1 LKVGAGGPIIPC
13 IARLEAAMSTD
24 PVLVPVVDTDRLDS
38 LKKICLV
45 DYGLHIAGPLLSMG
59 VLSVIAL
66 IVNYLKRDDARGTIY
81 ASHMNWMIRT
91 FWWTVFWVVVSF
103 LPALLLTVISFGLL
117 SFLFL
122 VPVIWYLYRMVK
134 GVLWLNDGRAMPE

>member
-1 LKVGAGGPIIPC
+1 M
-13 IARLEAAMSTD
+13 EAVMPTD
-24 PVLVPVVDTDRLDS
+24 TLLTTDDPARLDS
-38 LKKICLV
+38 LRKVCLI
-45 DYGLHIAGPLLSMG
+45 DYALHIAGPLLSMG
-59 VLSVIAL
+59 ALSVIAL